1 MQQAVTWMLQPSRFG
16 PGLPSPVLTAT
27 SKQTNRASLTN
38 TAVPTQPSTE
48 AITNVAAT
56 AFTPIWLLPAPA
68 PPLAP
73 PAPTLP
79 SIYPLIS
86 HLHTASSL
94 GLHSNR
100 STPL

>member
-16 PGLPSPVLTAT
+16 LGFPSPVLTAT
-27 SKQTNRASLTN
+27 SKQTNRASLIN
-38 TAVPTQPSTE
+38 AAVPTQPSTE
-48 AITNVAAT
+48 VITNVAAA
-56 AFTPIWLLPAPA
+56 AFTPIWLFPAPA
-68 PPLAP
+68 PLLVS

-86 HLHTASSL
+86 YLRTASSL
-94 GLHSNR
+94 GLRSSR